1 MEGMIGMKTIVL
13 YSSYT
18 GKTKGIAE
26 AVAQG
31 IGVDTPCVS
40 LDAIPADIDTYECV
54 FFGCYIES
62 GFIDAKSQE
71 ILKTIHNKKVAIFVT
86 MWIGPYSDDIA
97 KRLRRIVEF
106 LPQGCQIVGTY
117 ITPVDDA
124 AGDQQEREHRLA
136 ADFAANTMHRLMSAQ

>member
-1 MEGMIGMKTIVL
+1 MKTIVV

-26 AVAQG
+26 AVAKG
-31 IGVDTPCVS
+31 IGENISCVS
-40 LDAIPADIDTYECV
+40 LDEIPTDIASYDCV

-62 GFIDAKSQE
+62 GFIDGRSQE
-71 ILKTIHNKKVAIFVT
+71 VLKTLTNKNIALFVT

-136 ADFAANTMHRLMSAQ
+136 ADFAANTMHRLLSTT